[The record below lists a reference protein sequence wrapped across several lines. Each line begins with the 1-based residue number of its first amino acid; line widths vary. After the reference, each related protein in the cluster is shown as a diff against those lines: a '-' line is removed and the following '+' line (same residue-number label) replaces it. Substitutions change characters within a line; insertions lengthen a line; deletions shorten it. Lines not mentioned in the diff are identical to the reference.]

1 MHERECQVQLL
12 LSSAAQGLCSCIA
25 IPLIAKPLDELIRV
39 RQVVQLIGSGKVGEM
54 LVDGKCLVQNG
65 KLRTIADSPEPFH
78 GPAIWPQFPGQD
90 PQERGFPGAIFA
102 NNPNECA
109 RLNGEADTLKDM
121 VTTERAVKVAGHQK
135 RARFRRLS
143 HAELVN
149 QIALAPGFNCSV
161 GACLPMEGRLR
172 PVDRLIVDGY
182 NMIFAW
188 PELAALKDVKLE
200 DARDLLVAMLA
211 DYAAMTQQRITVVF
225 DSHRRADA
233 EASEQMIS
241 GVQVLYS
248 GRKTSADHVIEK
260 LLFET
265 RPGDEVT
272 VATSDSLQRDLA
284 LGREVKTVSAATLK
298 AQIDAVLARRDQR
311 MGDSRAQSDIA
322 RRLEDRLDPK
332 TRERLDRLR
341 RGESGK

>member
-1 MHERECQVQLL
+1 M
-12 LSSAAQGLCSCIA
+12 
-25 IPLIAKPLDELIRV
+25 
-39 RQVVQLIGSGKVGEM
+39 
-54 LVDGKCLVQNG
+54 
-65 KLRTIADSPEPFH
+65 
-78 GPAIWPQFPGQD
+78 
-90 PQERGFPGAIFA
+90 
-102 NNPNECA
+102 
-109 RLNGEADTLKDM
+109 
-121 VTTERAVKVAGHQK
+121 
-135 RARFRRLS
+135 
-143 HAELVN
+143 
-149 QIALAPGFNCSV
+149 
-161 GACLPMEGRLR
+161 
-172 PVDRLIVDGY
+172 DRLIVDGY

-188 PELAALKDVKLE
+188 PELSALKDVKLE
-200 DARDLLVAMLA
+200 DARDLLIAMLA

-233 EASEQMIS
+233 EASEQVIS

-265 RPGDEVT
+265 RAGDEVT

-332 TRERLDRLR
+332 TRERLDRMR
-341 RGESGK
+341 RGEPKK

>member
-1 MHERECQVQLL
+1 M
-12 LSSAAQGLCSCIA
+12 
-25 IPLIAKPLDELIRV
+25 
-39 RQVVQLIGSGKVGEM
+39 
-54 LVDGKCLVQNG
+54 
-65 KLRTIADSPEPFH
+65 
-78 GPAIWPQFPGQD
+78 
-90 PQERGFPGAIFA
+90 
-102 NNPNECA
+102 
-109 RLNGEADTLKDM
+109 
-121 VTTERAVKVAGHQK
+121 
-135 RARFRRLS
+135 
-143 HAELVN
+143 
-149 QIALAPGFNCSV
+149 
-161 GACLPMEGRLR
+161 
-172 PVDRLIVDGY
+172 DRLIVDGY

-211 DYAAMTQQRITVVF
+211 DYAAMTQQRVTVVF

-260 LLFET
+260 LLFEA

-272 VATSDSLQRDLA
+272 VATSDALQRDLA

-298 AQIDAVLARRDQR
+298 AQIDAMLARRDQR

-332 TRERLDRLR
+332 TRERLDRIR
-341 RGESGK
+341 RGDPEK